1 MESPA
6 PMTGADAV
14 VDVLVKRGVST
25 LFGLPGVQ
33 LDPLF
38 NAFYDARSR
47 LRVINA
53 RHEQGVAY
61 MALGFAQATG
71 RPGVYACVP
80 GPGFLNTTAAL
91 STAYANHAP
100 VLALIGQVATDEI
113 SAGHGVLH
121 ELPDQTAIVR
131 GLTRWSGLA
140 LSADDAPRLLSSA
153 FARLDLG
160 RGPVAVEL
168 PADVLRSPLTCNDT
182 RETET
187 LDPQPVDPLAVAEA
201 VRLLEGANRPMI
213 VVGSGAVDAGDDL
226 RAIAE
231 RLGAPVVSHLQGR
244 GILDSRHLLS
254 VGRPEAVRMWRD
266 VDVILAV
273 GTRFS
278 SPRRRWGLGQEQRVV
293 RIDFDPAQ
301 FRRGAPPD
309 VAILADARAALA
321 ALAAGLGVKSL
332 HAPARAQWIA
342 KVKAEV
348 AAEFGRSLAP
358 QMSFLRAIRE
368 ATPEDTV
375 FVADYTQ
382 VGYVA
387 TTALPVHVPRQMITP
402 GYQGTLGFAFATALG
417 AKVGC
422 PDKPVVALCGDGGF
436 LFTASELATAVQHD
450 IRTVTIVFNDGG
462 YGNVRRMQQ
471 DLYGGRVIASDLKNP
486 DFVGFAESFGAAARR
501 AEGPQA
507 LSEALRWAFD
517 QQRPVIIDAPVDKM
531 PDPWDL
537 LEPDGPNPGA
547 VSRADTRV

>member
-1 MESPA
+1 
-6 PMTGADAV
+6 MTGADAV
-14 VDVLVKRGVST
+14 VDVLARRGVST

-91 STAYANHAP
+91 STAYACHTP
-100 VLALIGQVATDEI
+100 VLALIGQVATEEI
-113 SAGHGVLH
+113 GAGHGVLH

-131 GLTRWSGLA
+131 GLTRWNGLA
-140 LSADDAPRLLSSA
+140 LSPEDAPLLVSSA
-153 FARLDLG
+153 FARLAIG
-160 RGPVAVEL
+160 QGPAAVEL
-168 PADVLRSPLTCNDT
+168 PADVLRLPLASDER

-187 LDPQPVDPLAVAEA
+187 LDPERVDLDAIAEA

-213 VVGSGAVDAGDDL
+213 MVGSGAISAGDEL

-244 GILDSRHLLS
+244 GIVDSRHPLS
-254 VGRPEAVRMWRD
+254 IGRAEAFRIWRD
-266 VDVILAV
+266 ADVILAV
-273 GTRFS
+273 GTRFN
-278 SPRRRWGLGQEQRVV
+278 SPRRRWGLRPGQRVV

-309 VAILADARAALA
+309 VPILADARAALA
-321 ALAAGLGVKSL
+321 ALAARLGAKSP
-332 HAPARAQWIA
+332 HASVRAELVA
-342 KVKAEV
+342 KVKADV
-348 AAEFGRSLAP
+348 AAEFERSLAP

-368 ATPEDTV
+368 VAPADTV

-382 VGYVA
+382 VAYVA
-387 TTALPVHVPRQMITP
+387 TAALPVYAPRQMITP
-402 GYQGTLGFAFATALG
+402 GYQGTLGFAFAAALG

-436 LFTASELATAVQHD
+436 LFTANELATAVQHD
-450 IRTVTIVFNDGG
+450 IRTVAVVFNDGG

-471 DLYGGRVIASDLKNP
+471 DLYGGRVIASDLRNP
-486 DFVGFAESFGAAARR
+486 DFVRFAESFGAAARR
-501 AEGPQA
+501 AEDPRA
-507 LSEALRWAFD
+507 LSEALHWAFD
-517 QQRPVIIDAPVDKM
+517 QPSPVIIEVPVGKM
-531 PDPWDL
+531 PNPWDL
-537 LEPDGPNPGA
+537 LEPEGA
-547 VSRADTRV
+547 AADSASSSEA

>member
-1 MESPA
+1 MDLRP

-25 LFGLPGVQ
+25 LFGLPGIQ

-38 NAFYDARSR
+38 NAFHDARSR
-47 LRVINA
+47 LRIINA

-91 STAYANHAP
+91 STAYACHAQ
-100 VLALIGQVATDEI
+100 VLALLGQVATEEI
-113 SAGHGVLH
+113 GAGHGVLH
-121 ELPDQTAIVR
+121 ELPDQTAIVS
-131 GLTRWSGLA
+131 GLTRWNGLV
-140 LSADDAPRLLSSA
+140 LWADDAPNLVSRA
-153 FARLDLG
+153 FASLAVG
-160 RGPVAVEL
+160 QAPAAVEL
-168 PADVLRSPLTCNDT
+168 PADVLRSRFISADAQ
-182 RETET
+182 EAET
-187 LDPQPVDPLAVAEA
+187 LEPQRVDPAAIVDA
-201 VRLLEGANRPMI
+201 VRLLESADRPMI
-213 VVGSGAVDAGDDL
+213 MVGIGAIDAGADL

-244 GILDSRHLLS
+244 GIIDSRHPLS
-254 VGRPEAVRMWRD
+254 IGRAEAFRMWRD
-266 VDVILAV
+266 ADVILAV
-273 GTRFS
+273 GTRFNT
-278 SPRRRWGLGQEQRVV
+278 PRRRWGLRPGQRVV

-309 VAILADARAALA
+309 VVVLADARVALA
-321 ALAAGLGVKSL
+321 ALAAGLGAKSPQ
-332 HAPARAQWIA
+332 AAAGAQQIA

-348 AAEFGRSLAP
+348 AAEFDRSLAP

-368 ATPEDTV
+368 ACPEDAV

-382 VGYVA
+382 VAYVA
-387 TTALPVHVPRQMITP
+387 TAALPVYAPRQMITP

-436 LFTASELATAVQHD
+436 LFTANELATAVQHN

-471 DLYGGRVIASDLKNP
+471 DLYGGRVIAADLTNP
-486 DFVGFAESFGAAARR
+486 DFVRFAESFGAAARR

-507 LSEALRWAFD
+507 LSEALRWAVD
-517 QQRPVIIDAPVDKM
+517 QKLPVIIEAPVNKM
-531 PDPWDL
+531 PNPWDL
-537 LEPDGPNPGA
+537 LEPEGNAPDPAG
-547 VSRADTRV
+547 

>member
-1 MESPA
+1 MDSRP
-6 PMTGADAV
+6 PLTGADAV
-14 VDVLVKRGVST
+14 VDILVKRGVST

-91 STAYANHAP
+91 STAYACHAP
-100 VLALIGQVATDEI
+100 VLALIGQVATEEI
-113 SAGHGVLH
+113 GAGYGVLH

-140 LSADDAPRLLSSA
+140 LSPEDAPRLAANA

-160 RGPVAVEL
+160 RGPAAVEL
-168 PADVLRSPLTCNDT
+168 PADVLRMPVTSSDT
-182 RETET
+182 REAEI
-187 LDPQPVDPLAVAEA
+187 LDPQPVDSHAIAEA
-201 VRLLEGANRPMI
+201 VRLLERANRPMI
-213 VVGSGAVDAGDDL
+213 MVGSGASSAGDEL

-231 RLGAPVVSHLQGR
+231 RLGAPIVSHLQGR
-244 GILDSRHLLS
+244 GIVDSRHPLS
-254 VGRPEAVRMWRD
+254 IGRAEAVRMWRD

-278 SPRRRWGLGQEQRVV
+278 SPRRRWGLGPGQRVV

-309 VAILADARAALA
+309 VAILTDARAALA
-321 ALAAGLGVKSL
+321 ALAGGLTAKDPQ
-332 HAPARAQWIA
+332 APARAQLVA
-342 KVKAEV
+342 KIKAEV
-348 AAEFGRSLAP
+348 AAEFDRSLAP

-368 ATPEDTV
+368 ASPDDAV

-387 TTALPVHVPRQMITP
+387 TAALPVYAPRQMITP

-450 IRTVTIVFNDGG
+450 IRVVAIVFNDGA

-486 DFVGFAESFGAAARR
+486 NFVRFAESFGAAARR

-507 LSEALRWAFD
+507 LSEALHWAFD
-517 QQRPVIIDAPVDKM
+517 QPGPVIIEAPVDKM
-531 PDPWDL
+531 PNPWDL
-537 LEPDGPNPGA
+537 LEPEGA
-547 VSRADTRV
+547 AADSARSSKA

>member
-1 MESPA
+1 
-6 PMTGADAV
+6 MTGADAV

-91 STAYANHAP
+91 STAYACHAP
-100 VLALIGQVATDEI
+100 VLALLGQVATEEI
-113 SAGHGVLH
+113 GAGHGVLH

-131 GLTRWSGLA
+131 GLTRWNGLA
-140 LSADDAPRLLSSA
+140 LSPDDAPRLVSNA
-153 FARLDLG
+153 FARLEAG
-160 RGPVAVEL
+160 QAPAAVEL
-168 PADVLRSPLTCNDT
+168 PADVLRLPLTSDDA

-187 LDPQPVDPLAVAEA
+187 LVPQQVDPHAIAEA
-201 VRLLEGANRPMI
+201 IRLLEGANRSMI
-213 VVGSGAVDAGDDL
+213 IVGSGAINAGEDL

-244 GILDSRHLLS
+244 GILDSRHPLS
-254 VGRPEAVRMWRD
+254 VGRAEAFRMWRG

-273 GTRFS
+273 GTRFN
-278 SPRRRWGLGQEQRVV
+278 SPRRRWGLGPGQRVV

-321 ALAAGLGVKSL
+321 ALAAGLGAKSPQ
-332 HAPARAQWIA
+332 APARAQLVA

-348 AAEFGRSLAP
+348 AAEFDRRLAP

-368 ATPEDTV
+368 ASPEDAV

-382 VGYVA
+382 AGYVA
-387 TTALPVHVPRQMITP
+387 TAALPVSAPRQMITP

-436 LFTASELATAVQHD
+436 LFTGNELATAVQHD
-450 IRTVTIVFNDGG
+450 IRVVVIVFSDGA

-486 DFVGFAESFGAAARR
+486 DFVRFAESFGAAARR

-507 LSEALRWAFD
+507 LSEALHWAFD
-517 QQRPVIIDAPVDKM
+517 QPGPVIIEAPVDKM
-531 PDPWDL
+531 PNPWGL
-537 LEPDGPNPGA
+537 LEPENNAPDPAG
-547 VSRADTRV
+547 

>member
-1 MESPA
+1 
-6 PMTGADAV
+6 MTGADAV
-14 VDVLVKRGVST
+14 VDVLVKRGVAT

-38 NAFYDARSR
+38 NAFYDAGSR

-71 RPGVYACVP
+71 RPGIYACVP

-91 STAYANHAP
+91 STAYACHAP

-113 SAGHGVLH
+113 GAGHGVLH

-131 GLTRWSGLA
+131 GLTRWNGLA
-140 LSADDAPRLLSSA
+140 LSPEDAPLLAANA
-153 FARLDLG
+153 FVRLDLG
-160 RGPVAVEL
+160 LAPAAVEL
-168 PADVLRSPLTCNDT
+168 PADVLRSPLTSDET
-182 RETET
+182 REIET
-187 LDPQPVDPLAVAEA
+187 LVPQQADPHPIGEA
-201 VRLLEGANRPMI
+201 VKLLEGANRPMI
-213 VVGSGAVDAGDDL
+213 IVGSGAINAGDEL

-231 RLGAPVVSHLQGR
+231 KLGAPVASHLQGR
-244 GILDSRHLLS
+244 GVLDSHHPLS
-254 VGRPEAVRMWRD
+254 IGRAEAFRMWRD
-266 VDVILAV
+266 ADVILAV
-273 GTRFS
+273 GTRFDG
-278 SPRRRWGLGQEQRVV
+278 PRRHWGLRPEQRVV
-293 RIDFDPAQ
+293 RVDFDPAQ

-309 VAILADARAALA
+309 VAILADTRAALA
-321 ALAAGLGVKSL
+321 ALAAGLGAKSPL
-332 HAPARAQWIA
+332 AAARAQLVA

-348 AAEFGRSLAP
+348 AAEFDRSLAP

-368 ATPEDTV
+368 AAPSDTV

-382 VGYVA
+382 VAYVA
-387 TTALPVHVPRQMITP
+387 TAALPVYAPRQMITA

-417 AKVGC
+417 AKIGC

-436 LFTASELATAVQHD
+436 LFTANELATAVQHD
-450 IRTVTIVFNDGG
+450 IRTVTVVFNDGG

-486 DFVGFAESFGAAARR
+486 NFVRFAESFGAAARR

-517 QQRPVIIDAPVDKM
+517 QKAPVIIEAPVDKM
-531 PDPWDL
+531 PNPWDL
-537 LEPDGPNPGA
+537 LEPEGDAPDPAGSSA
-547 VSRADTRV
+547 LD

>member
-1 MESPA
+1 MDWGL
-6 PMTGADAV
+6 PMTGADAI
-14 VDVLVKRGVST
+14 VDVLVKRGVTT

-91 STAYANHAP
+91 STAYACHAP
-100 VLALIGQVATDEI
+100 VLALIGQIATDEI
-113 SAGHGVLH
+113 GAGHGALH

-131 GLTRWSGLA
+131 GLTRWNGLA
-140 LSADDAPRLLSSA
+140 LSPEDAPRLVSSA
-153 FARLDLG
+153 LARLAIG
-160 RGPVAVEL
+160 QGPVAVEL
-168 PADVLRSPLTCNDT
+168 PADVLRLPLTSNDR

-187 LDPQPVDPLAVAEA
+187 LDSQRVDPLAVAEA
-201 VRLLEGANRPMI
+201 VGLLERANRPMI
-213 VVGSGAVDAGDDL
+213 IVGSGAIDAGDGL

-244 GILDSRHLLS
+244 GILDSRHPLS
-254 VGRPEAVRMWRD
+254 VGRAEAFRMWRD

-273 GTRFS
+273 GTRFN
-278 SPRRRWGLGQEQRVV
+278 SPRRRWGLRPGQRVI

-321 ALAAGLGVKSL
+321 ELAAGLGARSGE
-332 HAPARAQWIA
+332 APARAQWAA

-348 AAEFGRSLAP
+348 AAEFDRSFAP
-358 QMSFLRAIRE
+358 QMSFVRAIRE
-368 ATPEDTV
+368 AAPEDTV

-387 TTALPVHVPRQMITP
+387 TAALPVYAPRQMITP
-402 GYQGTLGFAFATALG
+402 GYQGTLGFAFATAVG
-417 AKVGC
+417 AKVGR
-422 PDKPVVALCGDGGF
+422 PDQPVVALCGDGGF
-436 LFTASELATAVQHD
+436 LFTANELATAVQHTV
-450 IRTVTIVFNDGG
+450 RTVTIVFNDGA
-462 YGNVRRMQQ
+462 YGNVRRIQQ
-471 DLYGGRVIASDLKNP
+471 DLYGGRVIASDLRNP
-486 DFVGFAESFGAAARR
+486 DFVRFAESFGAATRR
-501 AEGPQA
+501 AEGPRA
-507 LSEALRWAFD
+507 LSEALHWAFD
-517 QQRPVIIDAPVDKM
+517 QQGPVIIEAPVVKM
-531 PDPWDL
+531 PNPWDF
-537 LEPDGPNPGA
+537 LEPGGDGDDSA
-547 VSRADTRV
+547 SSSEA

>member
-1 MESPA
+1 MDSRLQ
-6 PMTGADAV
+6 MTGADAV
-14 VDVLVKRGVST
+14 VDLLVKRGVST
-25 LFGLPGVQ
+25 LFGLPGIQ

-38 NAFYDARSR
+38 NAFHDARSR
-47 LRVINA
+47 LRIINA

-91 STAYANHAP
+91 STAYACHAP
-100 VLALIGQVATDEI
+100 VLALLGQVATEEI
-113 SAGHGVLH
+113 GAGHGVLH

-131 GLTRWSGLA
+131 GLTRWNGLA
-140 LSADDAPRLLSSA
+140 LSGEDAPRLVSRA
-153 FARLDLG
+153 FASLAVG
-160 RGPVAVEL
+160 QGPAAVEL
-168 PADVLRSPLTCNDT
+168 PADVLRSPFISADA
-182 RETET
+182 REAET
-187 LDPQPVDPLAVAEA
+187 LEPQRADPAAIAEA
-201 VRLLEGANRPMI
+201 LRLLESADRPMI
-213 VVGSGAVDAGDDL
+213 MIGAGAINAVADL
-226 RAIAE
+226 RTIAE

-244 GILDSRHLLS
+244 GMIDSRHPLS
-254 VGRPEAVRMWRD
+254 IGRAEAFRMWRD
-266 VDVILAV
+266 ADVILAV
-273 GTRFS
+273 GTRFNT
-278 SPRRRWGLGQEQRVV
+278 PRRRWGLRPGQRVV

-309 VAILADARAALA
+309 VAILADARMALA
-321 ALAAGLGVKSL
+321 ALAAGLG
-332 HAPARAQWIA
+332 ARSPQGGPGAQRIA
-342 KVKAEV
+342 EVKAEV
-348 AAEFGRSLAP
+348 AAAFDRSLAP

-382 VGYVA
+382 VAYAA
-387 TTALPVHVPRQMITP
+387 TAALPVYAPRQMITP

-422 PDKPVVALCGDGGF
+422 PGKPVVALCGDGGF
-436 LFTASELATAVQHD
+436 LFTANELSTAVQHD

-486 DFVGFAESFGAAARR
+486 DFVRFAESFGAAARR

-517 QQRPVIIDAPVDKM
+517 QPGPVIIEAPVDKM
-531 PDPWDL
+531 PNPWDL
-537 LEPDGPNPGA
+537 LEPEAEAPDPA
-547 VSRADTRV
+547 SSSRS

>member
-1 MESPA
+1 
-6 PMTGADAV
+6 MTGADAV

-91 STAYANHAP
+91 STAYACHAP
-100 VLALIGQVATDEI
+100 VLALLGQVATEEI
-113 SAGHGVLH
+113 GAGHGVLH

-131 GLTRWSGLA
+131 GLTRWNGLA
-140 LSADDAPRLLSSA
+140 LSPDDAPRLVSNA
-153 FARLDLG
+153 FARLEAG
-160 RGPVAVEL
+160 QAPAAVEL
-168 PADVLRSPLTCNDT
+168 PADVLRLPLTSDDA

-187 LDPQPVDPLAVAEA
+187 LVPQQVDPHAIAEA
-201 VRLLEGANRPMI
+201 IRLLEGANRSMI
-213 VVGSGAVDAGDDL
+213 IVGSGAINAGEDL

-244 GILDSRHLLS
+244 GILDSRHPLS
-254 VGRPEAVRMWRD
+254 VGRAEAFRMWRG

-273 GTRFS
+273 GTRFN
-278 SPRRRWGLGQEQRVV
+278 SPRRRWGLGPGQRVV

-321 ALAAGLGVKSL
+321 ALAAGLGAKSPQ
-332 HAPARAQWIA
+332 ASARAQLVA

-348 AAEFGRSLAP
+348 AAEFDRRLAP

-368 ATPEDTV
+368 ASPEDAV

-382 VGYVA
+382 AGYVA
-387 TTALPVHVPRQMITP
+387 TAALPVSAPRQMITP

-422 PDKPVVALCGDGGF
+422 PDNPVVALCGDGGF
-436 LFTASELATAVQHD
+436 LFTGNELATAVQHD
-450 IRTVTIVFNDGG
+450 IRVVVIVFSDGA

-486 DFVGFAESFGAAARR
+486 DFVRFAESFGAAARR

-507 LSEALRWAFD
+507 LSEALHWAFD
-517 QQRPVIIDAPVDKM
+517 QPGPVIIEAPVDKM
-531 PDPWDL
+531 PNPWGL
-537 LEPDGPNPGA
+537 LEPENNAPDPAG
-547 VSRADTRV
+547 

>member
-1 MESPA
+1 MDSRP

-91 STAYANHAP
+91 STAYACHAP
-100 VLALIGQVATDEI
+100 VLALLGQVATEEI
-113 SAGHGVLH
+113 GAGHGVLH

-131 GLTRWSGLA
+131 GLTRWNGLA
-140 LSADDAPRLLSSA
+140 LSPDDAPRLVSNA
-153 FARLDLG
+153 FARLEAG
-160 RGPVAVEL
+160 QAPAAVEL
-168 PADVLRSPLTCNDT
+168 PADVLRLPLTSDDA

-187 LDPQPVDPLAVAEA
+187 LVPQQVDPHAIAEA
-201 VRLLEGANRPMI
+201 IRLLEGANRSMI
-213 VVGSGAVDAGDDL
+213 IVGSGAINAGEDL

-244 GILDSRHLLS
+244 GILDSRHPLS
-254 VGRPEAVRMWRD
+254 VGRAEAFRMWRG

-273 GTRFS
+273 GTRFN
-278 SPRRRWGLGQEQRVV
+278 SPRRRWGLGPGQRVV

-321 ALAAGLGVKSL
+321 ALAAGLGAKSPQ
-332 HAPARAQWIA
+332 APARAQLVA

-348 AAEFGRSLAP
+348 AAEFDRRLAP

-368 ATPEDTV
+368 ASPEDAV

-382 VGYVA
+382 AGYVA
-387 TTALPVHVPRQMITP
+387 TAALPVSAPRQMITP

-436 LFTASELATAVQHD
+436 LFTGNELATAVQHD
-450 IRTVTIVFNDGG
+450 IRVVVIVFSDGA

-486 DFVGFAESFGAAARR
+486 DFVRFAESFGAAARR

-507 LSEALRWAFD
+507 LSEALHWAFD
-517 QQRPVIIDAPVDKM
+517 QPGPVIIEAPVDKM
-531 PDPWDL
+531 PNPWGL
-537 LEPDGPNPGA
+537 LEPENNAPDPAG
-547 VSRADTRV
+547 